1 MTKGG
6 AMTLTSLEQRV
17 RDLKERIKLFRLS
30 YPHLY
35 VVKER
40 DPPDNIEKR
49 LKRRTLRDLERERG
63 QY

>member
-17 RDLKERIKLFRLS
+17 RDIKERIKLFRLT

-35 VVKER
+35 VVKEK
-40 DPPDNIEKR
+40 DPPKTVENK